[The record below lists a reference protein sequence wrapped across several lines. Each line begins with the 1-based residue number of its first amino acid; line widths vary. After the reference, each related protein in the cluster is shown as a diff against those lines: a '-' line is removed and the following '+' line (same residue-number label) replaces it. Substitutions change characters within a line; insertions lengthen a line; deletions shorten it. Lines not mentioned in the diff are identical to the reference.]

1 MTNNKQTLI
10 TEFDKNSL
18 EKIKVHVNEYN
29 GNRYIDVRVW
39 FLPEAAEPGNEI
51 ATKKGIRLHCEL
63 IPDLIA
69 ALEQARDVIEG
80 RTDND

>member
-63 IPDLIA
+63 IPDLIQ

-80 RTDND
+80 RTE